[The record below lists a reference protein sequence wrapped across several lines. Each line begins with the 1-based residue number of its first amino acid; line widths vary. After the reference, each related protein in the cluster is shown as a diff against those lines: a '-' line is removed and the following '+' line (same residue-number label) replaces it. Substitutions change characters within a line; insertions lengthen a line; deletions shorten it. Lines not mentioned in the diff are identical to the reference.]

1 MPILGQSGRVNA
13 QPTPLVQT
21 GRSYENRP
29 MVRRITNEE
38 IEKQQQLAAQK
49 QFETTQNQAVVSRLG
64 SRIRSSFSI
73 AVMAKS
79 TVMQRMLQCL
89 RQRDGIYEADVQQ
102 LIKQSNGT
110 NIYMMITDVKCRAL
124 ESWLK
129 DIMLPAGEKPYSV
142 EPTPVPDIPPQI
154 IEKARNA
161 FAQDFI
167 TRAAQQAFAQGVPP
181 GQFNPRTMI
190 NPEEFRAEAEKF
202 KSDLLKTIKEQ
213 AKQDADNLEE
223 YIHDELVEGKWYDA
237 LGEFIEDFATYPTA
251 FLEGPLYRK
260 RAVLSWVPIQGTMLS
275 RVTVIDKIVKEYDRV
290 DPYDAYPAPGAK
302 TIQDGDFC
310 IRKRYTRRDLN
321 AMRGVEGY
329 DENAIN
335 QVLEKYKNGYKEYI
349 AYDTD
354 IADLHDRPQES
365 MDPEGH
371 IDGIKFFGSVQGFEL
386 REWGMSAEQVPDP
399 YREYPIIAHMVGS
412 YVIGARLNPHP
423 LGRRNIYS
431 ASFRHKNGSIW
442 GKALPEVMRDVQNIC
457 NASARSICN
466 NAAIASGPQV
476 WQLVDLIPAE
486 EDRTNIYPWKI
497 WSFSSGK
504 LKSAA
509 QAPMGFWQPQLIV
522 EQLLGVYKYFFDQG
536 SEVTGI
542 PAYIYGNEKIGGAG
556 ATASGLSMLMNAAAK
571 GLRNAASNIDKGV
584 ISPSVEEHWL
594 TIMLT
599 RPDLAKGDCRIMAR
613 ASEYLVQQE
622 QLQMRRNEFLQA
634 TNNPLDSQ
642 ITGIDGRMEIL
653 RENAKSLKMDPDKIV
668 PKREDMIANMV
679 QQQIQEIIGKLA
691 QQLQVPPEQVMAM
704 LQAPAPGAGGQP
716 PVAKAQELGPDGQPM
731 GGQAVNQFQG
741 RAEGG
746 PVAEGTPYVV
756 GEKGPEIF
764 IPNQGG
770 QVISNEDL
778 QRMTILDQV
787 LKENPGLANVH
798 SLDDVKII
806 FASPERT
813 AASKKYGGGQLEY
826 WPKEETGTQDYPHP
840 TGGSHKVLE
849 IFSDDLKKNPELLK
863 RSVAADLLHGMDKD
877 PYYNQLREEFIGNY
891 LPETLAFE
899 ESKGRPGVWGKE
911 GENRYSRHDAYIRA
925 KIVGDDMPGYTG
937 WSDELYSEKQKG
949 IITDIKTYL
958 KTGKK
963 KEHNKHGKRNQ

>member
-423 LGRRNIYS
+423 LGRRNLYS

-486 EDRTNIYPWKI
+486 EDRTNVYPWKI
-497 WSFSSGK
+497 WSFSSEK

-509 QAPMGFWQPQLIV
+509 QAPMGFWQPELIV
-522 EQLLGVYKYFFDQG
+522 DKLLTIYKYFFDQG

-599 RPDLAKGDCRIMAR
+599 RPDLAKGDCRIIAR
-613 ASEYLVQQE
+613 ASDYLVQQE
-622 QLQMRRNEFLQA
+622 QLQMRRNEFLTA
-634 TNNPLDSQ
+634 TNNPLDAQ

-653 RENAKSLKMDPDKIV
+653 RESAKGLKMDPDKII
-668 PKREDMIANMV
+668 PKREDMIANLV
-679 QQQIQEIIGKLA
+679 QQQIQQIIAKLSQA
-691 QQLQVPPEQVMAM
+691 LQLPPEQIMAL
-704 LQAPAPGAGGQP
+704 LQAPAPGAGQR
-716 PVAKAQELGPDGQPM
+716 PVAKSQELGPDNQPM
-731 GGQAVNQFQG
+731 GGEMVRPQA

-746 PVAEGTPYVV
+746 PVEAGKPYVV
-756 GEKGPEIF
+756 GERGPEVIIPKQDGTV
-764 IPNQGG
+764 IPNQG
-770 QVISNEDL
+770 VDPNKV
-778 QRMTILDQV
+778 LDSV
-787 LKENPGLANVH
+787 LTEYPGLQTVH
-798 SLDDVKII
+798 SPEKTIAV
-806 FASPERT
+806 FASPERLQAAT
-813 AASKKYGGGQLEY
+813 EASKSWSDKGPGFLEY
-826 WPKEETGTQDYPHP
+826 WPADETGPPGLPHP
-840 TGGSHKVLE
+840 TRGGKNVLE
-849 IFSDDLKKNPELLK
+849 IYSGELRDPEKL
-863 RSVAADLLHGMDKD
+863 RPMIMGDLLHGMKND
-877 PYYNQLREEFIGNY
+877 PEFAKLREEFSQHYSKKAQQLIEKRKGQGDFYSSDSTVDAFIRGGIVPYKGGNWIQKD
-891 LPETLAFE
+891 ETL
-899 ESKGRPGVWGKE
+899 
-911 GENRYSRHDAYIRA
+911 YS
-925 KIVGDDMPGYTG
+925 P
-937 WSDELYSEKQKG
+937 KQKEILG
-949 IITDIKTYL
+949 VIHRYL
-958 KTGKK
+958 KTGKTTD
-963 KEHNKHGKRNQ
+963 Q